1 MRRAFDRAAFRWRGV
16 EPQSYKFALGDARGM
31 GWRGV
36 TRFTL
41 AGPPGVPA
49 RWELRYFELAPG
61 GYSSLE
67 RHAHAHCIVVL
78 RGRGE
83 ALVGPEVVPMLPL
96 DLVVVPPDVPHR
108 WVNTGDEPLG
118 FLCPVDAERDPPRPV
133 SDEQWESLSR
143 DPVTARHTF

>member
-1 MRRAFDRAAFRWRGV
+1 MRRAFDPATFRWRGAA
-16 EPQSYKFALGDARGM
+16 PQDYKFALGDERGM

-41 AGPPGVPA
+41 AGPPALPA
-49 RWELRYFELAPG
+49 RWELRYFELLPG

-67 RHAHAHCIVVL
+67 RHRHAHAVVVL

-83 ALVGPEVVPMLPL
+83 ALVGDAVVPMVPF
-96 DLVVVPPDVPHR
+96 DLIVVPPEVPHR

-118 FLCPVDAERDPPRPV
+118 FLCPVDAERDAPRPV
-133 SDEQWESLSR
+133 SDAQWAALAAN
-143 DPVTARHTF
+143 PLTARHTF

>member
-1 MRRAFDRAAFRWRGV
+1 MKNDEFN
-16 EPQSYKFALGDARGM
+16 
-31 GWRGV
+31 
-36 TRFTL
+36 
-41 AGPPGVPA
+41 
-49 RWELRYFELAPG
+49 
-61 GYSSLE
+61 GYSSS
-67 RHAHAHCIVVL
+67 AVVL

-133 SDEQWESLSR
+133 SGEQWESLSG